1 MKTKKTSKWRKYDR
15 KTNRWIQDYYI
26 VYQFW
31 FQFLQHAERDP
42 TRTVDWTLYEG
53 WGGANVVLGSKF
65 RSWWLD
71 RWVDLFSVESRT
83 STTSKFSLSTR
94 QTKPT
99 SYKVALRV
107 YENRHM
113 ENDELY
119 YHLGE
124 KYLGK
129 DMGSIDLGKGKDM
142 KDRTRFIKRYRALAE
157 RLLDNVCEG
166 RFP

>member
-1 MKTKKTSKWRKYDR
+1 MKTKKVSEWRKYDR
-15 KTNRWIQDYYI
+15 KTNRWIQDFYI

-31 FQFLQHAERDP
+31 FQFLQNAERDP

-53 WGGANVVLGSKF
+53 WGGANVVLGTPF
-65 RSWWLD
+65 RAWWLD
-71 RWVDLFSVESRT
+71 RWIDLFSVEQPT
-83 STTSKFSLSTR
+83 DTCKFPLSIR

-107 YENRHM
+107 YENRNKS
-113 ENDELY
+113 NDDLY
-119 YHLGE
+119 YYLAE
-124 KYLGK
+124 KYQGK
-129 DMGSIDLGKGKDM
+129 DMGSIDYDKPVET

-157 RLLDNVCEG
+157 RLLDNVCQG

>member
-1 MKTKKTSKWRKYDR
+1 MKTKKISKWRKYDR

-42 TRTVDWTLYEG
+42 TRTVDWSLYKG
-53 WGGANVVLGSKF
+53 WGGANVVLGSRF
-65 RSWWLD
+65 RVWWLD
-71 RWVDLFSVESRT
+71 RWVDLFSVERPT
-83 STTSKFSLSTR
+83 DTCKFPLSTR
-94 QTKPT
+94 KTKPT

-107 YENRHM
+107 YENRQM
-113 ENDELY
+113 NNLELY
-119 YHLGE
+119 EYLGK

-129 DMGSIDLGKGKDM
+129 DMGSIDYEKPNDTKDVN
-142 KDRTRFIKRYRALAE
+142 RYVKRYRSLAE